1 MSSVENF
8 DDKEITCKNGVCQL
22 NRPKTFFKNINSHQN
37 VYKRGMRFNPQPYR
51 KFTFPKNPFQSD
63 YKFDL
68 TVKDSANEEH
78 ANEVVNE
85 TVNEIIQNVL
95 NQSVTTESTEQTKKG
110 DAKDDTSTE
119 NTKQSTT
126 DNTTIE
132 TTEQNNQTND
142 ETVIVSNSSLSD
154 STCTSSESEKEETV
168 DVVPH
173 TKYTKIDNSEIY
185 LIEIDKEHRF
195 YALSYE
201 EAVDQAKKYM
211 FSIPRDINKTY
222 FIVQDKNN
230 VKLVSRYKWF
240 LVQYDSLESSST
252 IYKVQRLNFE

>member
-22 NRPKTFFKNINSHQN
+22 NPPKTFFKNINSHQN

-68 TVKDSANEEH
+68 SVKDAANEELV
-78 ANEVVNE
+78 NDVVNE
-85 TVNEIIQNVL
+85 STQNAL
-95 NQSVTTESTEQTKKG
+95 NQSVTTESMEQTKKG
-110 DAKDDTSTE
+110 DAKDDETTAE
-119 NTKQSTT
+119 NTKHSTT

-132 TTEQNNQTND
+132 NREQNTQTND
-142 ETVIVSNSSLSD
+142 ESVIVSNSSLSD

-168 DVVPH
+168 DVVHH